1 MKRLLNIADLFCGA
15 GGTSTG
21 AIEAAQAAGFDVK
34 LTAVNHWPIAV
45 ATHERNHPGSRHFC
59 VSVDDLNP
67 RSIYGPGELDL
78 LWASPECTHHSRA
91 RGGKPMS
98 DQSRATGHC
107 VTRWAE
113 ALQPSTILVENV
125 PEFLDWGP
133 LGTDGKPLKSKKGST
148 FKAWVGMLES
158 LGYKVAWRL
167 LRAAD
172 FGDPTTRTRLFV
184 QAVRGRRK
192 IVWPNPTHAK
202 PDGSSQTGLFG
213 EVPRWRNARDIIEWD
228 RPGKSIFARKK
239 PLAPNTMARIMD
251 GLRRFGIQPSVVV
264 MENGSRVFSIEEP
277 LRTITTA
284 KGGAMGLAEPYLV
297 QLRGT
302 SDSHLKSSAR
312 SVETPVG
319 TVSAGGIHH
328 ALVQPC
334 LLPQQSDGRL
344 RPVSEPVPAVA
355 TRGAIALVEP
365 YLVEYYGNGGT
376 SPVADPV
383 PTVTAKAR
391 FALALPEITLDGQR
405 YQLDIRFR
413 MLTARELARAQGFPD
428 SYQFTGKTEDVI
440 RQIGNAVPRRLA
452 RAIVHAALTQNP
464 DVSHLQDPS
473 PVNLA
478 ARN

>member
-1 MKRLLNIADLFCGA
+1 MKPLKIADLFCGA

-21 AIEAAQAAGFDVK
+21 AIEAAVAAGFSPE
-34 LTAVNHWPIAV
+34 LTAVNHWPTAV

-67 RSIYGPGELDL
+67 TTLYKPGDLDV

-113 ALQPSTILVENV
+113 ALRPNLILVENV
-125 PEFLDWGP
+125 PEFLAWGP
-133 LGTDGKPLKSKKGST
+133 LGVDGKPLKSKRGST

-158 LGYKVAWRL
+158 LGYKVGWRL

-172 FGDPTTRTRLFV
+172 FGDPTTRLRLFV
-184 QAVRGRRK
+184 QAVRGRRN

-202 PDGSSQTGLFG
+202 PNHTAHADLFG
-213 EVPRWRNARDIIEWD
+213 KLPRWRSARDIIEWD
-228 RPGKSIFARKK
+228 IPGKSIFARKK
-239 PLAPNTMARIMD
+239 PLAQNTLGRIMA
-251 GLRRFGIQPSVVV
+251 GLRQFGIQPSVVI
-264 MENGSRVFSIEEP
+264 MENGSRVHSIEEP

-284 KGGAMGLAEPYLV
+284 KGGAMGLVEPFLIPTAHDGKREPRDLGLPLPTV
-297 QLRGT
+297 CGNRG
-302 SDSHLKSSAR
+302 DM
-312 SVETPVG
+312 
-319 TVSAGGIHH
+319 
-328 ALVQPC
+328 ALIQPC

-355 TRGAIALVEP
+355 TSGAIALVEP

-376 SPVADPV
+376 SPVSDPV

-391 FALALPEITLDGQR
+391 FALALPEITHEGQR
-405 YQLDIRFR
+405 YRLDIRFR

-428 SYQFTGKTEDVI
+428 SYEFTGTKTAVI
-440 RQIGNAVPRRLA
+440 KQIGNAVPRRMA

-464 DVSHLQDPS
+464 DVSHLRDPD
-473 PVNLA
+473 PVPSVALN
-478 ARN
+478 

>member
-1 MKRLLNIADLFCGA
+1 MKRLLNVADLFCGA

-34 LTAVNHWPIAV
+34 LTAVNHWPTAV

-67 RSIYGPGELDL
+67 RSIYAPGELDL

-133 LGTDGKPLKSKKGST
+133 LGTDGKPLKSKRGNT

-184 QAVRGRRK
+184 QAVRGRRR

-228 RPGKSIFARKK
+228 RPGTSIFARKK

-284 KGGAMGLAEPYLV
+284 KGGAMGLAEPFLIPTAHSGERSHRDLGLPLPTV
-297 QLRGT
+297 CGNRG
-302 SDSHLKSSAR
+302 DM
-312 SVETPVG
+312 
-319 TVSAGGIHH
+319 
-328 ALVQPC
+328 ALIQPC

-355 TRGAIALVEP
+355 TSGAIALVEP

-391 FALALPEITLDGQR
+391 FALALPEITLEGQR
-405 YQLDIRFR
+405 YRLDIRFR

-428 SYQFTGKTEDVI
+428 SYQFTGTKTAVI

-464 DVSHLQDPS
+464 DVSHLRDPS
-473 PVNLA
+473 PVELA
-478 ARN
+478 ALN